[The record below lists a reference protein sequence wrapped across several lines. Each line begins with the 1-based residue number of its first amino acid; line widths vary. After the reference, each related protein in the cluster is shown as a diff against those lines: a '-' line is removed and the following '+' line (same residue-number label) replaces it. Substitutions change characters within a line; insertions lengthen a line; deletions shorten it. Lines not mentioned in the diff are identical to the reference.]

1 MAYAPINVKAV
12 GKGGG
17 GGDLIDHFGPG
28 GGRLNYLVVPGVVIF
43 EFFVPVTTF
52 PRVGILLYLT
62 SHLCPGG
69 REFYSNFLANVK
81 FLPYALPYPALPLAA

>member
-1 MAYAPINVKAV
+1 MAYVPINLKAV

-17 GGDLIDHFGPG
+17 GGGDLINHFGPG
-28 GGRLNYLVVPGVVIF
+28 GGCLNYFVISGVVIF

-52 PRVGILLYLT
+52 PRVWNFVIFDLT
-62 SHLCPGG
+62 FVPGG

-81 FLPYALPYPALPLAA
+81 FPPYALPYPAPP